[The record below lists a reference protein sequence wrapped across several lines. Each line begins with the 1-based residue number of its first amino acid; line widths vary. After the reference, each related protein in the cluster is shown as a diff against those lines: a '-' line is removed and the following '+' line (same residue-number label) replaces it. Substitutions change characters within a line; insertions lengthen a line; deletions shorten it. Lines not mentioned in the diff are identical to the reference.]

1 MIKPLAVALSGVG
14 GMGRDGGDN
23 LANVQCKAVV
33 NWHNESPLYNE
44 CMLKNNKEII
54 FIISH

>member
-1 MIKPLAVALSGVG
+1 
-14 GMGRDGGDN
+14 
-23 LANVQCKAVV
+23 V

-54 FIISH
+54 FIISHWMYYICMDYLTAFNVLLWNLFSK